1 MADDASP
8 PVAPV
13 PPTLPDIIHRY
24 LNGEPIA
31 SIAADAH
38 VTRYTIYNWLL
49 TGLGDVEYEH
59 LKAQAHARGIADA
72 DMDLEQAADMLAYN
86 KAHARAK
93 LRRMDFERR
102 CPKLYGPKQEINT
115 DSKITVIVQRQ
126 TPQPVVIA
134 PAEPVITYDMN
145 HVSTD
150 EQSILPMN
158 DGVRTET
165 DS

>member
-1 MADDASP
+1 MADDVQTVSP
-8 PVAPV
+8 PS
-13 PPTLPDIIHRY
+13 LPDIIQRY

-72 DMDLEQAADMLAYN
+72 DTALEDAQDMLAYN

-115 DSKITVIVQRQ
+115 DNKITVIVQRT
-126 TPQPVVIA
+126 TPLQVVGGPTA
-134 PAEPVITYDMN
+134 AGMQYDER
-145 HVSTD
+145 HVSEAEVIGNANEQTNTD
-150 EQSILPMN
+150 IPEQF
-158 DGVRTET
+158 T
-165 DS
+165 